1 MINNVMHFLQES
13 SAVIYLAKYEPKS
26 ILILKN
32 QCTHKKV
39 QFCFR

>member
-13 SAVIYLAKYEPKS
+13 SLVIYLAKSKPKS
-26 ILILKN
+26 VLILKK
-32 QCTHKKV
+32 QCTQKEV